1 MRMLGVGRSSV
12 REALRVLITLG
23 LVETRSGRGAIIV
36 ARSPNPL
43 ARLGGGPDVADA
55 LQKWAV
61 LDLLEVRE
69 CLEGQAAALAA
80 ERATPLDL
88 VTIERH
94 ALEIERR
101 IDAGLTYF
109 RPNAAFHTAVARA
122 SHNNILA
129 ESLQQLVGQVRVYR
143 EQLMREI
150 PGMPSGDVA
159 EHRAVLDALKE
170 HDPERARAAMVAH
183 IRRFAELVRTFERPP
198 ARERR
203 TGEGRSAPPA

>member
-1 MRMLGVGRSSV
+1 VV
-12 REALRVLITLG
+12 
-23 LVETRSGRGAIIV
+23 V

-43 ARLGGGPDVADA
+43 AGLGSSANVVEA
-55 LQKWAV
+55 LQKSAV
-61 LDLLEVRE
+61 LNLLEVRE

-88 VTIERH
+88 VTIEGH

-101 IDAGLTYF
+101 IEAGLTYF

-122 SHNNILA
+122 SHNSILA
-129 ESLQQLVGQVRVYR
+129 DSVQRLVSQVRVYR

-159 EHRAVLDALKE
+159 EHRAVLDSLKE
-170 HDPERARAAMVAH
+170 RDADRARAAMVAH
-183 IRRFAELVRTFERPP
+183 IRRFAELVRTFAGRSGPP
-198 ARERR
+198 A
-203 TGEGRSAPPA
+203 